1 MRGMALWIGMG
12 WLGMMAE
19 PLMAVSDRAWAASG
33 EGGSAQALQQ
43 LDEAQT
49 WDLEAIYPTP
59 QAWAQA
65 YEAFE
70 AKLAQVT
77 AFSGKLG
84 RDAKTL
90 LDFLEQYEAVTKE
103 LDRLVSYAS
112 MRSDEDTRRA
122 ADQRRLQEASQL
134 VTRAMAALSFVHPE
148 IQALGQD
155 TIAAFVAQQD
165 GLKPFRF
172 HLEEILRMKP
182 HTLEQDQEQL
192 LAMAGQLG
200 EAPGAIYRVL
210 TNAELPWP
218 EVTLP
223 DGQRLLLD
231 QAGYAKG
238 RALPDRASRKLVF
251 DRFWGLWQGYSKT
264 LGTALY
270 QQMQRDSFFAR
281 ARHYDSALEAALYPN
296 DIPEGVYH
304 ALLQAANAHLGTLQR
319 YLRLRQRLLGLEDLA
334 YYDVYP
340 PLVPG
345 ERHFTIEEAKKLVL
359 QAVKPLGET
368 YQRAMRQGFEQRWM
382 DVYPRTGKRSGAYMN
397 GGVYDVHPFVLM
409 NYQDDYES
417 VSTLAHE
424 WGHAM
429 HSYLANGAQRYINA
443 QYPIFLAEVA
453 STFNEA
459 LLLRA
464 MLEQSRN
471 DEDRLFYLG
480 NALEQLRGTFFR
492 QAMFAEFE
500 YKAHQAIEQGA
511 GYTGEDFTTLY
522 GELVRRYHGA
532 ADGVMHIDDRY
543 TVEWAYIPHFYSA
556 YYVYQYA
563 TSVAAASLLAEEV
576 LEHRQG
582 AAERYLRLLSA
593 GGSAHPYELLK
604 EAGVDLAEAAPYE
617 ALMRRM
623 EGIMDQMEAILAKRQ
638 AAS

>member
-1 MRGMALWIGMG
+1 MRGMVLWFGMGWIGM
-12 WLGMMAE
+12 MTE
-19 PLMAVSDRAWAASG
+19 PVWSASQDGASAPAAHP
-33 EGGSAQALQQ
+33 AH
-43 LDEAQT
+43 EADI
-49 WDLEAIYPTP
+49 WNLEAIYPTP
-59 QAWAQA
+59 QAWEESCRAFDAQ
-65 YEAFE
+65 
-70 AKLAQVT
+70 LAQVT
-77 AFSGKLG
+77 ALAGKLG
-84 RDAKTL
+84 RDARTL
-90 LDFLEQYEAVTKE
+90 LDFLEQYESVYKE
-103 LDRLVSYAS
+103 LDRLASYAS

-122 ADQRRLQEASQL
+122 ADQRRLQEAHQL
-134 VTRAMAALSFVHPE
+134 VTKTMAALSFVHPE
-148 IQALGQD
+148 IQGLGKE
-155 TIAAFVAQQD
+155 AVERLVAQEE

-172 HLEEILRMKP
+172 QLEEILRMKP
-182 HTLEQDQEQL
+182 HTLDQGQEQL

-200 EAPGAIYRVL
+200 DAPSAIYRVL

-218 EVTLP
+218 EMTLP
-223 DGQRLLLD
+223 DGKKLLLD
-231 QAGYAKG
+231 QAGYARG
-238 RALPDRASRKLVF
+238 RALPDRQARKQVF
-251 DRFWGLWQGYSKT
+251 DDFWGLWQGYSKT

-281 ARHYDSALEAALYPN
+281 ARHYDSALAAALYPN
-296 DIPEGVYH
+296 NIPQGVYH
-304 ALLQAANAHLGTLQR
+304 ALLEAANAHLATLQR
-319 YLRLRQRLLGLEDLA
+319 YFRLRQRLLGLKDLA

-359 QAVKPLGET
+359 QAVQPLGET
-368 YQRAMRQGFEQRWM
+368 YQQAMRQGFEQRWM

-429 HSYLANGAQRYINA
+429 HSHLANGAQRYVNA
-443 QYPIFLAEVA
+443 QYPIFLAEIA

-464 MLEQSRN
+464 MLDQSRN
-471 DEDRLFYLG
+471 DDDRLFYLG

-492 QAMFAEFE
+492 QTMFAEFE

-511 GYTGEDFTTLY
+511 GYTGEDFTRLY
-522 GELVRRYHGA
+522 AELVRRYHGEA
-532 ADGVMHIDDRY
+532 EGVMHIDDRY

-576 LEHRQG
+576 LEQHQG
-582 AAERYLRLLSA
+582 AVERYLRLLRA
-593 GGSAHPYELLK
+593 GGSGNAYELLK

-617 ALMRRM
+617 ALIRRM
-623 EGIMDQMEAILAKRQ
+623 EHIMDQMETILAKRPPQ
-638 AAS
+638 P